1 MWALAEVAAALGC
14 DISSESASLPI
25 SAVVTDTRKVVP
37 GCLFIALKGPR
48 FDGHEFVEHAKEQ
61 GAAAAL
67 VEREVDSALPQLVCA
82 DTRLGLG
89 LVARAWRQRFIL
101 PLVAVTGN
109 SGKTT
114 VKEMTAALLAPLG
127 CVLATAGNLNN
138 DIGAPLTLLRLSSE
152 HQAGVIELGAN
163 HLGEIAWTSQLTAP
177 QVAIITNV
185 TGAHVGEF
193 GGMGQIAQAKS
204 EIFSGLSGHG
214 TAVINRDDRYYAF
227 WAACAAPRQIVSYGL
242 HDDADVHARALSC
255 DPQGRYA
262 FTLVAHGQIMGEVQL
277 PLIGKHNVSNALAAS
292 AAALALGVTPEH
304 VVTGLSGLTS
314 LSGRLSVVPGLRNA
328 TLLDDTY
335 NANPGAVKAALDALA
350 SFPAPRWCALGA
362 MGELGSESQAL
373 HAEIGR
379 YAASLGIDTL
389 LTFGEAA
396 RAASS
401 AFGRGQHFDDH
412 ETLVRHVINTLPPNT
427 TLLVKGSR
435 SAGMET
441 VIAALRADETR

>member
-1 MWALAEVAAALGC
+1 MWALGDIAAVLGC
-14 DISSESASLPI
+14 QVSVHHASLPI
-25 SAVVTDTRKVVP
+25 SAVVTDTRKIVP

-48 FDGHEFVEHAKEQ
+48 FDGHAFVEQAREL
-61 GAAAAL
+61 GAVAAL
-67 VEREVDSALPQLVCA
+67 VECSVDSALPQLVFS
-82 DTRLGLG
+82 DTRLALG
-89 LVARAWRQRFIL
+89 LVARAWRQRFTL

-127 CVLATAGNLNN
+127 SVLATEGNLNN
-138 DIGAPLTLLRLSSE
+138 DIGAPLTLLPLTSE

-163 HLGEIAWTSQLTAP
+163 HLGEIAWTSQLAAP
-177 QVAIITNV
+177 QVAIMTNV

-204 EIFSGLSGHG
+204 EILSGLDRHG

-227 WAACAAPRQIVSYGL
+227 WAACAAPRQVVSYGL

-255 DPQGRYA
+255 DSQGRYA
-262 FTLVAHGQIMGEVQL
+262 FTLVAHGQPLGDVQL
-277 PLIGKHNVSNALAAS
+277 PLIGKHNVSNALAAA
-292 AAALALGVTPEH
+292 AAALALGVTIEQ
-304 VVTGLSGLTS
+304 VVEGLGRLTS
-314 LSGRLSVVPGLRNA
+314 LSGRLSSVPGLRQA

-362 MGELGSESQAL
+362 MGELGSESHAL

-396 RAASS
+396 RAASD

-412 ETLVRHVINTLPPNT
+412 ETLVRHIINTLPPNT

>member
-1 MWALAEVAAALGC
+1 
-14 DISSESASLPI
+14 
-25 SAVVTDTRKVVP
+25 
-37 GCLFIALKGPR
+37 
-48 FDGHEFVEHAKEQ
+48 
-61 GAAAAL
+61 
-67 VEREVDSALPQLVCA
+67 
-82 DTRLGLG
+82 
-89 LVARAWRQRFIL
+89 
-101 PLVAVTGN
+101 
-109 SGKTT
+109 
-114 VKEMTAALLAPLG
+114 MTAALLAPLG
-127 CVLATAGNLNN
+127 CVLATADNLNN

-304 VVTGLSGLTS
+304 VVTGLSCLTS

-396 RAASS
+396 RGPAP
-401 AFGRGQHFDDH
+401 
-412 ETLVRHVINTLPPNT
+412 LVAGNTLT
-427 TLLVKGSR
+427 ITRRLCVMLLILFR
-435 SAGMET
+435 LT
-441 VIAALRADETR
+441 PLCW